1 MPSLSISSALEN
13 IYISPLEG
21 CNLNCKYCYTKKT
34 KDILSKKQILDFVKR
49 YKKYLKKNHLQLKS
63 ILFCGGEVFLLPW
76 FTHLVNT
83 LLDQNIFISIITNG
97 TINTLTEIKDP
108 QNCQLL
114 VSFDGPKEIHDQ
126 NRGIGNFNKS
136 QKFVKKAASLGFPI
150 EIFFLITNDSYPH
163 RDSFNILNLPKTY
176 LTDRLH
182 SLTKKQVLDIKTN
195 YPTYPR
201 KKFGCFQLALQ
212 SDGQIYGCCES
223 STPLAKMTDPIPQ
236 IIKNF
241 TNSLT
246 VCQKCQQCLGC
257 CSPDFLCHYKYEL
270 NLSSCQKVV
279 ELLNA

>member
-1 MPSLSISSALEN
+1 MPSLSILSALEN

-21 CNLNCKYCYTKKT
+21 CNLNCKYCYTKKNQ
-34 KDILSKKQILDFVKR
+34 DILSEKQILDFVNR
-49 YKKYLKKNHLQLKS
+49 YKQYLEKNQVQLKS

-76 FTHLVNT
+76 FTHLINT

-97 TINTLTEIKDP
+97 TIDTLNKIKDP

-114 VSFDGPKEIHDQ
+114 VSFDGPKEVHDQ
-126 NRGIGNFNKS
+126 NRGTGNFDKS
-136 QKFVKKAASLGFPI
+136 QKFVKKAVSLGFPV
-150 EIFFLITNDSYPH
+150 EIFFLITKDSYSH
-163 RDSFNILNLPKTY
+163 KDSFNIFDLRKTY

-182 SLTKKQVLDIKTN
+182 SLTKKQVLDIKTK

-201 KKFGCFQLALQ
+201 KNFGCFQLALQ

-241 TNSLT
+241 TDSLNP
-246 VCQKCQQCLGC
+246 CQKCQQCLGC
-257 CSPDFLCHYKYEL
+257 CSPDFLCHYKHEL
-270 NLSSCQKVV
+270 NLPSCQKVV